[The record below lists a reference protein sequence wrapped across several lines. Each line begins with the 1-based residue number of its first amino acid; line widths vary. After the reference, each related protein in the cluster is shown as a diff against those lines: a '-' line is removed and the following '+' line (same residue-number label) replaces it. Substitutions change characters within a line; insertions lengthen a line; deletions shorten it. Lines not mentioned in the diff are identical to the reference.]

1 MEVRFKNWGVPVK
14 IRSEDVYESNLTA
27 WKETIISEFSKT
39 NYVQKK
45 INHNQL
51 Q

>member
-27 WKETIISEFSKT
+27 WKETNNFRIFENKLRPEENKS
-39 NYVQKK
+39 
-45 INHNQL
+45 
-51 Q
+51 